1 MLTKPKPMAVKALY
15 SFSNHTGW
23 DDVSKFFDDELA
35 KVHEVLV
42 SSPDEVTL
50 RQMQG
55 RAQFI
60 REFLDLVANAP
71 KVLEK
76 LRESSL

>member
-1 MLTKPKPMAVKALY
+1 MALKTLY

-23 DDVSKFFDDELA
+23 PEVDQMFRDELA
-35 KVHEVLV
+35 KVYETLA
-42 SSPDEVTL
+42 SSPDEATL

-60 REFLDLVANAP
+60 REFLDLVANAA

>member
-1 MLTKPKPMAVKALY
+1 MAVKALY

-23 DDVSKFFDDELA
+23 EAVGKLFEDELQA
-35 KVHEVLV
+35 IYRVMT
-42 SSPDEVTL
+42 SSTDEVTL

-55 RAQFI
+55 RAQLI
-60 REFLDLVANAP
+60 QEFLDLVANAP

>member
-1 MLTKPKPMAVKALY
+1 MLTKPTPATLKALHALTG
-15 SFSNHTGW
+15 HTGW
-23 DDVSKFFDDELA
+23 GDVSKFFNDELT
-35 KVHEVLV
+35 KVYEVLA

-60 REFLDLVANAP
+60 REFLTMSADAA